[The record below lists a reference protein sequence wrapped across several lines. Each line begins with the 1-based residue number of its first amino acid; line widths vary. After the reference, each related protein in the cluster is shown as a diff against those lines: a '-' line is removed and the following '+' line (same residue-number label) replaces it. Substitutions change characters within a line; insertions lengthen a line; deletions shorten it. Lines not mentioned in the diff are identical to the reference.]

1 MKCPQPIFVRK
12 TRLHVPCG
20 KCAACRARKA
30 NEWIIRLNVE
40 HKHAVS
46 AYFVT
51 LTYDDFNIPY
61 TNNGYET
68 LKKTDLQ
75 AFINLLRQYCPFRYF
90 SIGEYGD
97 KGQRPHYH
105 LLIFNFQPLVDP
117 ENNQI
122 IYFRDW
128 NNVSKTSIMN
138 TVDVEAVIFK
148 AWKKGIVQVEQLKG
162 GAIRYLANYL
172 IDFSVQKVYDDE
184 VDQEKQ
190 FALMSRRPPIGY
202 QYYTDKQVLKY
213 HRATDGIQLSPKN
226 KLKLML
232 ERATFK
238 QDSNSYALPRL
249 YKNKLYTKV
258 EQKVIGEMYQ
268 QHEIDQIKK
277 IKNLRL
283 FAKNVKQAN
292 EALNDKL
299 NRRDPK
305 RKL

>member
-1 MKCPQPIFVRK
+1 MKCPEPIFVRK
-12 TRLHVPCG
+12 TRLLVPCG

-40 HKHAVS
+40 FKNSVS

-75 AFINLLRQYCPFRYF
+75 EFINLLRQYCPFRYF

-105 LLIFNFQPLVDP
+105 LLVFNFQPLVNP
-117 ENNQI
+117 ETNKI
-122 IYFRDW
+122 LYHRDW
-128 NNVSKTSIMN
+128 QIVDKNTLMN
-138 TVDVEAVIFK
+138 TVDVEAVIYK
-148 AWKKGIVQVEQLKG
+148 AWKKGIVQVQPLEG

-172 IDFSVQKVYDDE
+172 IDFSVQKVYDE
-184 VDQEKQ
+184 EIDQEKQ

-202 QYYTDKQVLKY
+202 QYYTDKQAIKY
-213 HRATDGIQLSPKN
+213 HRATDGEKLSPKN
-226 KLKLML
+226 KFRLML
-232 ERATFK
+232 ERATFQ
-238 QDSNSYALPRL
+238 QDNGNYALPRL
-249 YKNKLYTKV
+249 YKKKLYTKI
-258 EQKVIGEMYQ
+258 EQKIIGEMYQ
-268 QHEIDQIKK
+268 SKEIDQLKR

-283 FAKNVKQAN
+283 FSKNISEAN
-292 EALNDKL
+292 ELLNDKL
-299 NRRDPK
+299 NKRNPK